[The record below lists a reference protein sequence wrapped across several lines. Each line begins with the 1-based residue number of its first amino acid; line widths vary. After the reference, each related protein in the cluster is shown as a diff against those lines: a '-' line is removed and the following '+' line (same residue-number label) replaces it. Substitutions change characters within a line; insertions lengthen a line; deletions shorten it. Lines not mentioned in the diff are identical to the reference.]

1 MIGIFLVTH
10 GTLGES
16 LIQCACHVLNKR
28 PPQIAQL
35 GVSAQDD
42 PLDILPLARSMLGW
56 VDSGDGV
63 LLLTDIY
70 GATPSNIAA
79 KLAVPDKVE
88 LVAGVNLPMLLRV
101 LTYRDR
107 DMQTLVKRAVAG
119 ACVVVP
125 CHRVLAAGDRPG
137 GFSASGGVATKLKML
152 AIEGAIINHTPG
164 LFD

>member
-10 GTLGES
+10 ATLGES

-79 KLAVPDKVE
+79 KLAVADRAE

-119 ACVVVP
+119 ACDG
-125 CHRVLAAGDRPG
+125 VLHVAG
-137 GFSASGGVATKLKML
+137 
-152 AIEGAIINHTPG
+152 N
-164 LFD
+164 